1 MKVMLNIDETAEK
14 IHQYE
19 YECMMWMRSLEYLKQ
34 ENAYLKDRLAEV
46 VDHNSDKYFLA
57 QAEHFQN
64 QFIIKDEFL
73 DELKH
78 DISDQMELLKN
89 QNFHSNNRQDDLTLR
104 QDKLR
109 DQMIFI
115 ERDFLNLRN
124 DFQKYLNTQITLF

>member
-1 MKVMLNIDETAEK
+1 MLNIDETKEK

-19 YECMMWMRSLEYLKQ
+19 YEGMMWMRSLEYLKQ
-34 ENAYLKDRLAEV
+34 ENAYLKDRLTEV
-46 VDHNSDKYFLA
+46 VDQTSEKYFLA

-78 DISDQMELLKN
+78 DVNAQMELIKN
-89 QNFHSNNRQDDLTLR
+89 ENFHSGNRQDDLTLL

-109 DQMIFI
+109 EQMVFI

>member
-1 MKVMLNIDETAEK
+1 MQETKEK

-19 YECMMWMRSLEYLKQ
+19 YEGMMWTRSLEYLKQ
-34 ENAYLKDRLAEV
+34 ENAYLKDRLTEV

-78 DISDQMELLKN
+78 DVNEQIDLLKL
-89 QNFHSNNRQDDLTLR
+89 QESGQSNNTKSEQITSR

-109 DQMIFI
+109 DQMVFI

-124 DFQKYLNTQITLF
+124 DFQKYLNTQISLF